1 MRDLAALNN
10 REMLPWDVWGPMT
23 RDDAQLDTALFDR
36 LALLTSAPDTHFDE
50 LRALYREARLAV
62 PATVFNAVLNRPEA
76 A

>member
-1 MRDLAALNN
+1 
-10 REMLPWDVWGPMT
+10 MT